1 MGGTTGTG
9 LNHHRGP
16 FNHDGP
22 IYPDEERNL
31 EMERIETLNLKTET
45 DALEAGH
52 GITLYTFD
60 EYGRLMHYAHIVA
73 STPKE
78 REDGYADYFL
88 TIFKGG
94 DDMRRFDPDDGNDYT
109 NFESIIESIKT
120 IWSNTPIW
128 WERDG
133 SVPGVDAGIT
143 FDELRGASM
152 LAGFRRQLE
161 RNMRVRGID
170 PEGGQVERDARTIAE
185 AETRPYVPSLFDLFE
200 ESIVEG
206 VNRLESDGVEREA
219 RNAWERG
226 IYREMLHAMKD

>member
-1 MGGTTGTG
+1 
-9 LNHHRGP
+9 
-16 FNHDGP
+16 
-22 IYPDEERNL
+22 
-31 EMERIETLNLKTET
+31 MERIETINLKTET

-60 EYGRLMHYAHIVA
+60 EYGRLIHYAHIVA

-94 DDMRRFDPDDGNDYT
+94 DDMRRFDPDDGNDYP

-143 FDELRGASM
+143 YDELRGADM
-152 LAGFRRQLE
+152 LANARKRLE
-161 RNMRVRGID
+161 NEMRPRGIE
-170 PEGGQVERDARTIAE
+170 P
-185 AETRPYVPSLFDLFE
+185 
-200 ESIVEG
+200 
-206 VNRLESDGVEREA
+206 DGVELEA
-219 RNAWERG
+219 RTAWMHEM
-226 IYREMLHAMKD
+226 YRAMLNTLKE

>member
-1 MGGTTGTG
+1 
-9 LNHHRGP
+9 
-16 FNHDGP
+16 
-22 IYPDEERNL
+22 
-31 EMERIETLNLKTET
+31 MERIETLNLKTET

-52 GITLYTFD
+52 GITLY
-60 EYGRLMHYAHIVA
+60 
-73 STPKE
+73 
-78 REDGYADYFL
+78 
-88 TIFKGG
+88 
-94 DDMRRFDPDDGNDYT
+94 
-109 NFESIIESIKT
+109 
-120 IWSNTPIW
+120 
-128 WERDG
+128 
-133 SVPGVDAGIT
+133 T

-185 AETRPYVPSLFDLFE
+185 VETRPYVPSLFDLFE

-226 IYREMLHAMKD
+226 MYREMLHAMKD

>member
-1 MGGTTGTG
+1 
-9 LNHHRGP
+9 
-16 FNHDGP
+16 
-22 IYPDEERNL
+22 
-31 EMERIETLNLKTET
+31 MERIETLNLKTET

-60 EYGRLMHYAHIVA
+60 EYGRLIHYAHIVA

-94 DDMRRFDPDDGNDYT
+94 DDMRRFDPDDGNDYP

-133 SVPGVDAGIT
+133 SVPGVDAVIT

-226 IYREMLHAMKD
+226 MYREMLHAMKD

>member
-1 MGGTTGTG
+1 
-9 LNHHRGP
+9 
-16 FNHDGP
+16 
-22 IYPDEERNL
+22 
-31 EMERIETLNLKTET
+31 MERIETLNLKTET

-94 DDMRRFDPDDGNDYT
+94 DDMRRFDPDDGNDYP

-133 SVPGVDAGIT
+133 SVPGVDVSIT

-206 VNRLESDGVEREA
+206 VNRLESDGVKREA

-226 IYREMLHAMKD
+226 MYREMLHAMKD

>member
-1 MGGTTGTG
+1 
-9 LNHHRGP
+9 
-16 FNHDGP
+16 
-22 IYPDEERNL
+22 
-31 EMERIETLNLKTET
+31 MERIETINLKTET

-94 DDMRRFDPDDGNDYT
+94 DDMRRFDPDDGNDYP

-143 FDELRGASM
+143 YDGHA
-152 LAGFRRQLE
+152 RQ
-161 RNMRVRGID
+161 R
-170 PEGGQVERDARTIAE
+170 PQTARK
-185 AETRPYVPSLFDLFE
+185 
-200 ESIVEG
+200 
-206 VNRLESDGVEREA
+206 
-219 RNAWERG
+219 RNAPARHRTG
-226 IYREMLHAMKD
+226 RRTGRQGR

>member
-1 MGGTTGTG
+1 M
-9 LNHHRGP
+9 N
-16 FNHDGP
+16 DA
-22 IYPDEERNL
+22 ISPDEERNL
-31 EMERIETLNLKTET
+31 EMERIETINLKTET

-94 DDMRRFDPDDGNDYT
+94 DDMRRFDPDDGNDYP

-170 PEGGQVERDARTIAE
+170 PEGGDELVEIMAGTFIICGFNPDSGEDTSLTPQQAE
-185 AETRPYVPSLFDLFE
+185 YWMRRFHEPETFVQTMDG
-200 ESIVEG
+200 SI
-206 VNRLESDGVEREA
+206 
-219 RNAWERG
+219 
-226 IYREMLHAMKD
+226 HAIHIR

>member
-1 MGGTTGTG
+1 
-9 LNHHRGP
+9 
-16 FNHDGP
+16 
-22 IYPDEERNL
+22 
-31 EMERIETLNLKTET
+31 MERIETINLKTET

-94 DDMRRFDPDDGNDYT
+94 DDMRRFDPDDGNDYP
-109 NFESIIESIKT
+109 NFESIIGSIKT

-133 SVPGVDAGIT
+133 SVPGV
-143 FDELRGASM
+143 EL
-152 LAGFRRQLE
+152 E
-161 RNMRVRGID
+161 
-170 PEGGQVERDARTIAE
+170 ART
-185 AETRPYVPSLFDLFE
+185 
-200 ESIVEG
+200 
-206 VNRLESDGVEREA
+206 
-219 RNAWERG
+219 AWMHEM
-226 IYREMLHAMKD
+226 YRAMLNTLKE

>member
-1 MGGTTGTG
+1 
-9 LNHHRGP
+9 
-16 FNHDGP
+16 
-22 IYPDEERNL
+22 
-31 EMERIETLNLKTET
+31 MERIETLNLKTET

-94 DDMRRFDPDDGNDYT
+94 DDIRRFDPDDGNDYP
-109 NFESIIESIKT
+109 NFESIIGSIKT

-143 FDELRGASM
+143 LDELRGASM

-226 IYREMLHAMKD
+226 MYRAMLNTLKE

>member
-1 MGGTTGTG
+1 
-9 LNHHRGP
+9 
-16 FNHDGP
+16 
-22 IYPDEERNL
+22 
-31 EMERIETLNLKTET
+31 MERIETLNLKTET

-94 DDMRRFDPDDGNDYT
+94 DDMRRFDPDDGNDYP

-143 FDELRGASM
+143 LDELR
-152 LAGFRRQLE
+152 
-161 RNMRVRGID
+161 
-170 PEGGQVERDARTIAE
+170 ARTCSPTPANGSKTKC
-185 AETRPYVPSLFDLFE
+185 A
-200 ESIVEG
+200 
-206 VNRLESDGVEREA
+206 REA
-219 RNAWERG
+219 SNRTANRPS
-226 IYREMLHAMKD
+226 RTLRPSDRPD

>member
-1 MGGTTGTG
+1 
-9 LNHHRGP
+9 
-16 FNHDGP
+16 
-22 IYPDEERNL
+22 
-31 EMERIETLNLKTET
+31 MERIEDIDLEAETE
-45 DALEAGH
+45 ALERH
-52 GITLYTFD
+52 GDHTLYTFD
-60 EYGRLMHYAHIVA
+60 EYGRLMCYARITA
-73 STPKE
+73 GTRQAEKE
-78 REDGYADYFL
+78 PAGYAL
-88 TIFKGG
+88 AIFEGG
-94 DDMRRFDPDDGNDYT
+94 DDMREFEEHDGKDFPDL
-109 NFESIIESIKT
+109 KT
-120 IWSNTPIW
+120 TLENVGAIWKGRKIW
-128 WERDG
+128 YERDG
-133 SVPGVDAGIT
+133 GVPGVDDGIT

-226 IYREMLHAMKD
+226 MYREMLHAMKD

>member
-1 MGGTTGTG
+1 
-9 LNHHRGP
+9 
-16 FNHDGP
+16 
-22 IYPDEERNL
+22 
-31 EMERIETLNLKTET
+31 MERIETLNLKTET

-94 DDMRRFDPDDGNDYT
+94 NDMRRFDPDDGNDYP
-109 NFESIIESIKT
+109 NFESIIGSIKT

-143 FDELRGASM
+143 LDELRGASM

-226 IYREMLHAMKD
+226 MYRAMLNTLKE

>member
-1 MGGTTGTG
+1 
-9 LNHHRGP
+9 
-16 FNHDGP
+16 
-22 IYPDEERNL
+22 
-31 EMERIETLNLKTET
+31 MERIETINLKTET

-60 EYGRLMHYAHIVA
+60 EYGRLIHYAHIVA

-94 DDMRRFDPDDGNDYT
+94 DDMRRF
-109 NFESIIESIKT
+109 
-120 IWSNTPIW
+120 
-128 WERDG
+128 
-133 SVPGVDAGIT
+133 
-143 FDELRGASM
+143 
-152 LAGFRRQLE
+152 
-161 RNMRVRGID
+161 D

-206 VNRLESDGVEREA
+206 GDRLESDGVEREA

-226 IYREMLHAMKD
+226 MYREMLHAMKD